1 VNNKVVARFVDGR
14 VIKGSTSDFV
24 PMKDVFHISVVGA
37 AAGSKPLQILIKE
50 LKAVFFVKDFAGRP
64 EYHPRQ
70 EFDPGRPV
78 AGGRKIKVVFSD
90 GEVLVGTTQGY
101 QPNRSGLF
109 VLPADLDSNIE
120 RCYVVAAATRE
131 ITLL

>member
-1 VNNKVVARFVDGR
+1 MDDAELVSGEMESASRLGR
-14 VIKGSTSDFV
+14 WS
-24 PMKDVFHISVVGA
+24 
-37 AAGSKPLQILIKE
+37 L
-50 LKAVFFVKDFAGRP
+50 R
-64 EYHPRQ
+64 

-101 QPNRSGLF
+101 QPNRPGLF
-109 VLPADLDSNIE
+109 VLPANLDSNIE